1 MVQFTPF
8 GESSL
13 FSTIA
18 SGSGTPLGAVPMDF
32 ATATPFKFDT
42 DPMKPEPDTPES
54 DFDMGVFCSMPA
66 NANHPMC
73 VNENNTSDDEER
85 RIKIEGTDRYTTMD
99 NFIPTDEEVANMT
112 NKEYLANLQQRGW
125 LKNSMLGV
133 LPSKGSTYDLKS
145 GQIMN
150 PYFTLAFGKG
160 QEARRQKLIQELQ
173 NRGLL
178 DAMQTGGDIKIN
190 LNNANR
196 GRSKSGLLMIDEI
209 AKFGVKNPEF
219 DQRLYDDN
227 NTEKRVKRYKDTRG
241 TEPDT
246 VITTDSVTKYKK
258 EYDKLKKKLKNKELN
273 LGQFANQYR
282 KDTGYFSPAQ
292 VSKREDS
299 YAQPQ
304 GKKGTYSYRAKGR

>member
-13 FSTIA
+13 FSTIV
-18 SGSGTPLGAVPMDF
+18 GGGGTPLGAVPMDF
-32 ATATPFKFDT
+32 ATATPFEFST
-42 DPMKPEPDTPES
+42 DPMTPEPDTPES

-73 VNENNTSDDEER
+73 VNENNTSDDEEQ
-85 RIKIEGTDRYTTMD
+85 RIQIEGTDRFTTMD
-99 NFIPTDEEVANMT
+99 NFIPTDEEVANMS
-112 NKEYLANLQQRGW
+112 NKEYLANLTQRGW

-145 GQIMN
+145 GQIMS

-160 QEARRQKLIQELQ
+160 QEARRNKLIQELQ

-196 GRSKSGLLMIDEI
+196 GKSKSGLLMIDELSL
-209 AKFGVKNPEF
+209 GQKNRGDEAVQPY
-219 DQRLYDDN
+219 RN
-227 NTEKRVKRYKDTRG
+227 TRG
-241 TEPDT
+241 TEPTSAYTQTNDDT
-246 VITTDSVTKYKK
+246 KK
-258 EYDKLKKKLKNKELN
+258 IYDEVVKKKRDGRIN
-273 LGQFANQYR
+273 LGQMVNEYR
-282 KDTGYFSPAQ
+282 EKTGYFSPAQ
-292 VSKREDS
+292 VSKREDT

-304 GKKGTYSYRAKGR
+304 GKKGSYSYRAKGR